1 MIHVNKIPSNLPESD
16 AFGALVML
24 TRLLSTGSNGLAEG
38 RGRRGGGASTA
49 STDSTDSYHMN
60 T

>member
-1 MIHVNKIPSNLPESD
+1 MIHVNKIPSNLPESE

-38 RGRRGGGASTA
+38 RGRRGGGAST
-49 STDSTDSYHMN
+49 DSTDSYHMN